1 MNYKEA
7 LEAIEKI
14 EGGADILTAIKTE
27 TARLNA
33 EAKKNRESGDKQ
45 TKKVTEIL
53 AALGLD
59 DGEDAVEGV
68 KGLKTTLDEYKQ
80 SGKSPSDVAK
90 ELARLS
96 ADLGKLN
103 KQLNEANA
111 KAEAE
116 KTKRISALKHSKI
129 VDALSKGN
137 ALSPENFAKL
147 LDENV
152 IVDDNDNISYK
163 SGDNTVTLD
172 EGVKSWLAEN
182 TWAVKVNG
190 AQGGGAKGTGGS
202 GDAFLDGFDSVK

>member
-7 LEAIEKI
+7 LEAIEKL
-14 EGGADILTAIKTE
+14 EGGADILSAIKTE

-45 TKKVTEIL
+45 TKKLTEIL
-53 AALGLD
+53 AALGVD
-59 DGEDAVEGV
+59 DNEEAVEGV

-80 SGKSPSDVAK
+80 SGKSPTDVQK

-96 ADLGKLN
+96 TDLGKLT
-103 KQLNEANA
+103 KQLTEANA

-147 LDENV
+147 IDENV
-152 IVDDNDNISYK
+152 VVDDNDNISYK
-163 SGDNTVTLD
+163 SGDNTLTLD
-172 EGVKSWLAEN
+172 EGVKSWLTEN
-182 TWAVKVNG
+182 PWAVKVNG
-190 AQGGGAKGTGGS
+190 FQGGGAKGSGGS